1 MIRSFRDDET
11 EKIFNQAFSKKF
23 QAVAKTALR
32 KLIHLNRAE
41 SLQDLAAIPGDRL
54 EALHGDREGQYSIRV
69 NNRYRICFVWQEP
82 DAYEVEL
89 VDYH

>member
-1 MIRSFRDDET
+1 MIRSFRDGET
-11 EKIFNQAFSKKF
+11 EKIFNQEFSKKF

-41 SLQDLAAIPGDRL
+41 SLQDLASIPGDRL
-54 EALHGDREGQYSIRV
+54 EALHGDRAGQSSIRV
-69 NNRYRICFVWQEP
+69 NDRYRICFLRTEP
-82 DAYEVEL
+82 DVYEVEL